1 MPAKKPLTKD
11 DWLRAAMEMLRTRG
25 IGGVRV
31 LPLAKNLRVS
41 RGSFYW
47 HFENLQ
53 DLKDSMLDWWD
64 REMTDSVI
72 EHANSVRASAQA
84 RLIAVGEDVLTTHR
98 NRYDLA
104 VRSWAQ
110 GDKKAKRVVGR
121 VLRKRLEYVTS
132 LFREAGF
139 APTEARARG
148 ELMAVY
154 IMMSEEAG
162 FSDMSEAERL
172 RVLRRQVRSLM
183 SQKMQ

>member
-1 MPAKKPLTKD
+1 
-11 DWLRAAMEMLRTRG
+11 MEMLRTRG

-31 LPLAKNLRVS
+31 LSLAKKLSVS

-47 HFENLQ
+47 HFEDLQ

-72 EHANSVRASAQA
+72 EFANAAHGGAQE
-84 RLIAVGEDVLTTHR
+84 RLIAVGQDVLTAHR

-110 GDKKAKRVVGR
+110 GDKKVQKVVRRVI
-121 VLRKRLEYVTS
+121 RKRLDYVTS
-132 LFREAGF
+132 IFREAGF
-139 APTEARARG
+139 SPAEARARG

-154 IMMSEEAG
+154 VMMSEEAD
-162 FSDMSEAERL
+162 FSDKSRQERL
-172 RVLRRQVRSLM
+172 RLLRRQVRSLM
-183 SQKMQ
+183 S